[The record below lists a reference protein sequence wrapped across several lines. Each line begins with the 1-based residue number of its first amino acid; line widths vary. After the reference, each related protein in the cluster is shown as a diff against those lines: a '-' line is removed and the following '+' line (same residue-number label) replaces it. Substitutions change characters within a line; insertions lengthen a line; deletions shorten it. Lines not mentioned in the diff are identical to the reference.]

1 MDSGNLVTE
10 FYIKKYEKRTTY
22 SAGYDIFFA
31 RPCVAYVKKGYAKF
45 FYKGKTIYAHEG
57 DLVYIAPETQYQSI
71 WYGEPDVEWY
81 SVSFDFNSPYAFR
94 DFRFQVLKNY
104 SGELFE
110 KMYEHYEN
118 SPFLSVSYFYCILD
132 DIYKKLTRST
142 THTFHPGVL
151 EAMEYI
157 ENNYNKSVS
166 IKELAQICHMS
177 ESGFFKVFKKATGT
191 TPVGYKHNIM
201 IQHAVEMIT
210 KTSMSIEEISSE
222 AGFPSSNYF
231 RKVFFNI
238 TGKKPKELRKTK
250 K

>member
-10 FYIKKYEKRTTY
+10 FYIKKYEKKTTY

-132 DIYKKLTRST
+132 DIYNYEICRN
-142 THTFHPGVL
+142 FVL
-151 EAMEYI
+151 
-157 ENNYNKSVS
+157 
-166 IKELAQICHMS
+166 
-177 ESGFFKVFKKATGT
+177 KKAN
-191 TPVGYKHNIM
+191 VCLMRRNK
-201 IQHAVEMIT
+201 
-210 KTSMSIEEISSE
+210 KTIYSLFAACEFDKLVIYIRRHIKLMRFLSKIKRSLLTLI
-222 AGFPSSNYF
+222 
-231 RKVFFNI
+231 
-238 TGKKPKELRKTK
+238 GKGSY
-250 K
+250 